1 MKIAVLIEP
10 VPGNGFRAKGGEPL
24 AMSAEGATRAE
35 AIARLKT
42 LIANRLTVGTE
53 LIDLELGSEE
63 HPSLLYPAGPR
74 TIRSWTSGSRRSW
87 TIAAVL
93 KTTRTV
99 LVRAEGW
106 RGRAGATSRVGPRT
120 GGVAL
125 RSDPSHPAEFW

>member
-53 LIDLELGSEE
+53 LIGLELGAEE
-63 HPSLLYPAGPR
+63 HSLAPVSG
-74 TIRSWTSGSRRSW
+74 WTKDDPLLDEW
-87 TIAAVL
+87 QQAVL
-93 KTTRTV
+93 DYRRHV
-99 LVRAEGW
+99 ED
-106 RGRAGATSRVGPRT
+106 
-120 GGVAL
+120 
-125 RSDPSHPAEFW
+125 DPDRPLP